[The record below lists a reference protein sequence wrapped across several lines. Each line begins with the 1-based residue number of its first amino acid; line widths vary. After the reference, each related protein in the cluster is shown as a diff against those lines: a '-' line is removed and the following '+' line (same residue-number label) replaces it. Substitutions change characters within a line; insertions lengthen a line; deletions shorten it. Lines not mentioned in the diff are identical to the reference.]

1 MTATRRALRLLA
13 RRSRPPERR
22 QPRRYTPSSTLA
34 CPDISGSFLV
44 RIGATRHPEPA
55 PHIHADPRVNLR
67 AEQGQAV
74 PGRGSR
80 QLANFGSASSW
91 GGIMMR
97 TGMPTPLS
105 ATRVLSPLRI
115 ASGAG
120 NRIVVQPHG
129 RRNGPESD
137 GPRDL
142 FGKLGHR
149 ELARKVGL
157 QPKNRL
163 REDFRV
169 GLATRAAVQA
179 DPIVRP
185 GAILT

>member
-1 MTATRRALRLLA
+1 MMATRRALRLLA

-91 GGIMMR
+91 GYHDEN
-97 TGMPTPLS
+97 PEATPLS
-105 ATRVLSPLRI
+105 ATRVLSRLLI

-129 RRNGPESD
+129 RRSGPESD
-137 GPRDL
+137 GQRDL

>member
-1 MTATRRALRLLA
+1 MMATRRALRLLA

-22 QPRRYTPSSTLA
+22 QPQRYTPSSTLA

-55 PHIHADPRVNLR
+55 PHINADPRVNLR

-80 QLANFGSASSW
+80 QLRQCVILGRNHDENPDA
-91 GGIMMR
+91 
-97 TGMPTPLS
+97 TPLS
-105 ATRVLSPLRI
+105 ATRVLSRLLI